1 MKTLKKVKVKKDN
14 NISRANNLS
23 QNFKKSFSSE
33 TEKKMYFL
41 PPLKKNLYK
50 NSLNQQSSVLSKYIE
65 NFVSNFINATK
76 SLKKINSKSNLKITS
91 KRNSNISK
99 EKKLI
104 LKNEIKEIKN
114 NDSISYDIQEDTNK
128 ILCLSDRNEISNNF
142 TRNPNNFGRK
152 LLYITE
158 IKNRK
163 KELSPQSS
171 FSESKESNSKITQ
184 NKMSQNINL
193 IIPKGNENNIP
204 KPIDIKQ
211 ELSLLD
217 LKKLE
222 KYFRRKKSYQPN
234 ILTDWKEKEGIDI
247 KNSRRN
253 YISEF
258 ENDVEYQSKVLTDQV
273 KLLEG
278 NIKIFNK
285 DIITNNDF
293 QDAFRCLS
301 LKAKIDFNKA
311 LEETIGI
318 IYLLPQ
324 LILTDF
330 FNIIKKF
337 KNIKIPE
344 NEKFIEKYVF
354 DESENLIYNC
364 NLLTEVSDFFNN
376 CFEVYLI
383 LINEVEEM
391 NINFKNFSNILLSF
405 EKARFNMIYVINSA
419 KNTINIYKKDIKYI
433 DKISKKMGV
442 KKRMIQNRLITN
454 KIMNQFTFKKNPER
468 QKKLMINS
476 CLSEN
481 NREDDNKQTHKYIWL
496 LNKKEKTPKYK
507 SLVNSKLIK
516 SLMKKCND
524 ETKNII
530 NTEIVNNQMNED
542 ILDDDDTLSN
552 VKRKVIKINF

>member
-23 QNFKKSFSSE
+23 QNFKKSFSLE

-114 NDSISYDIQEDTNK
+114 NDSISNDIQEDTNK

-234 ILTDWKEKEGIDI
+234 ILTDWKEKAGIDI

-258 ENDVEYQSKVLTDQV
+258 ENDVE
-273 KLLEG
+273 
-278 NIKIFNK
+278 
-285 DIITNNDF
+285 
-293 QDAFRCLS
+293 
-301 LKAKIDFNKA
+301 
-311 LEETIGI
+311 
-318 IYLLPQ
+318 
-324 LILTDF
+324 
-330 FNIIKKF
+330 
-337 KNIKIPE
+337 
-344 NEKFIEKYVF
+344 
-354 DESENLIYNC
+354 
-364 NLLTEVSDFFNN
+364 
-376 CFEVYLI
+376 
-383 LINEVEEM
+383 
-391 NINFKNFSNILLSF
+391 
-405 EKARFNMIYVINSA
+405 
-419 KNTINIYKKDIKYI
+419 
-433 DKISKKMGV
+433 
-442 KKRMIQNRLITN
+442 
-454 KIMNQFTFKKNPER
+454 
-468 QKKLMINS
+468 
-476 CLSEN
+476 
-481 NREDDNKQTHKYIWL
+481 
-496 LNKKEKTPKYK
+496 
-507 SLVNSKLIK
+507 
-516 SLMKKCND
+516 
-524 ETKNII
+524 
-530 NTEIVNNQMNED
+530 
-542 ILDDDDTLSN
+542 
-552 VKRKVIKINF
+552 